1 MKKLLLPLLLTSM
14 TIFAVD
20 LTYYDS
26 NRLLNQSAPGQK
38 LSQVV
43 LDKFAPQ
50 QTDIDVLSVTIKTQE
65 AQLTKYYKSA
75 ASYNDMSDADKSAYT
90 NLVASYRSN
99 LSKLSHMTQVYN
111 QQKDAVTKYVN
122 IQLNILASRAV
133 KSYALSHNLQAIY
146 RANQF
151 GYVESS
157 FDVTDKILP
166 ELDALDVTDVISAVK
181 TANVGFKVNNDF
193 ESR

>member
-50 QTDIDVLSVTIKTQE
+50 QTDIDVLNVTIKTQE
-65 AQLTKYYKSA
+65 DQLNKYYKSA
-75 ASYNDMSDADKSAYT
+75 GSYNDMSDADKSAYT
-90 NLVASYRSN
+90 NLVSSYRNN
-99 LSKLSHMTQVYN
+99 LSKLSHMTQIYN

-166 ELDALDVTDVISAVK
+166 ELNALDATDVISAVK
-181 TANVGFKVNNDF
+181 TATVGFKVNNNF